1 MGRHP
6 RVSWHGFATVYLPSI
21 LFPKEFNIYHCLFPL
36 LYIQTMFR
44 FFSPSSSVLQC
55 DWYVF
60 MCFVGSWFSCNSTCF
75 VCAQLLSIFFE
86 AKGNFEYLAA
96 FLPIPHIA
104 LYNHIQSTGG
114 RCWYVSRVL
123 SQGYPTFPFDK
134 PLFLGLDINKALGAE
149 TM

>member
-1 MGRHP
+1 MGLRQFIYPARMLTHE
-6 RVSWHGFATVYLPSI
+6 SS
-21 LFPKEFNIYHCLFPL
+21 FPKNSIFTIVCSRFC
-36 LYIQTMFR
+36 TFR
-44 FFSPSSSVLQC
+44 QCSDSFSPSSSVLQC

-60 MCFVGSWFSCNSTCF
+60 IYFVGSWFSCNSTCF
-75 VCAQLLSIFFE
+75 VCTQLLSIFFE
-86 AKGNFEYLAA
+86 AKGNFEYLAV

-134 PLFLGLDINKALGAE
+134 PLFLGLDINKAHGAE
-149 TM
+149 TR